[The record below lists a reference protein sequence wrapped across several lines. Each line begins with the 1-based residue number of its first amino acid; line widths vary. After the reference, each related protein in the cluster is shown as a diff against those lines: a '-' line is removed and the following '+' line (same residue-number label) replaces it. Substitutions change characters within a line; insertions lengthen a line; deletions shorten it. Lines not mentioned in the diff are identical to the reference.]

1 MSSFNAGEVEHNL
14 HDGRRRFRPRG
25 PSHLIRG
32 TSEPARSGAHGGRE
46 DSVEDW
52 GPGGLAARIFVGLNV
67 GDKPTYTIED
77 VVNATK
83 QIRRE
88 QGSLPDATF
97 IAQKGLYT
105 EPEARGGR
113 VIDENSVQIIIFD
126 TEGLLL
132 EAFSAKI
139 VQLARA
145 LRERFHQDSV
155 IVELQEAGIS
165 QKVLNIKR

>member
-1 MSSFNAGEVEHNL
+1 
-14 HDGRRRFRPRG
+14 
-25 PSHLIRG
+25 
-32 TSEPARSGAHGGRE
+32 
-46 DSVEDW
+46 
-52 GPGGLAARIFVGLNV
+52 VGLNV